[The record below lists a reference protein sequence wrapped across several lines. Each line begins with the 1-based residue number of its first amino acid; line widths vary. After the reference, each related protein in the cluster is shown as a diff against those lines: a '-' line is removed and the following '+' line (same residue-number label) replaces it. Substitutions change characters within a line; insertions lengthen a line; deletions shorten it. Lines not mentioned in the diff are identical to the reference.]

1 MIYAPSINNI
11 RDIGGW
17 SVQDGKQV
25 RYGLIYRGGEANGLH
40 PSVAED
46 RQTLVDLGV
55 GAEIDLRKDNNYDS
69 GNGQVG
75 KCAFGF
81 PSADYF
87 FKEGGY
93 DCKLEHLT
101 NAQSK
106 ARYKQWFPF
115 ILNHIKEGKAVY
127 YHCVWGADRTGLVS
141 VLLEGVLG
149 LTQEQMNLEYELTSL
164 SFAGL
169 RPKSGYADGDHQKL
183 IEKIKT
189 YEGET
194 LRDKFD
200 TYWTKEVGIS
210 QDLIDEFRSI
220 MLVDAPATA
229 IKGICLTEKT
239 VPSGIKAVYSVS
251 GTKLPASVL
260 NSKKGTYVVEYNNGT
275 TQKVTVK

>member
-1 MIYAPSINNI
+1 MA
-11 RDIGGW
+11 
-17 SVQDGKQV
+17 V
-25 RYGLIYRGGEANGLH
+25 RPLI
-40 PSVAED
+40 
-46 RQTLVDLGV
+46 DLGV

-81 PSADYF
+81 PKADYF

-93 DCKLEHLT
+93 DCKLEHMS

-141 VLLEGVLG
+141 VLLEGLLG

-183 IEKIKT
+183 IEYVKAL
-189 YEGET
+189 EGET

-200 TYWTKEVGIS
+200 TYWTKQVGIS
-210 QDLIDEFRSI
+210 MEQIEEFRSI
-220 MLVDAPATA
+220 MLMDPVETG
-229 IKGICLTEKT
+229 IKGVELQEKT
-239 VPSGIKAVYSVS
+239 TPSGIKAVYSIS
-251 GTKLPASVL
+251 GTELPTNTL
-260 NSKKGTYVVEYNNGT
+260 NKQGVYVVKYNNGT
-275 TQKVTVK
+275 SQKVIVR